1 MKIFSGFKTPIDL
14 PWTMSYI
21 IRKRMQVD
29 NFNEMSKEKRP
40 TEDMIWNG
48 TPEELE
54 KWVDDAYGV
63 KDSRRADEIPF
74 VIKENEV
81 E

>member
-1 MKIFSGFKTPIDL
+1 
-14 PWTMSYI
+14 MSYV

-54 KWVDDAYGV
+54 KWVEEAYGV
-63 KDSRRADEIPF
+63 VDTHRRDEIPF